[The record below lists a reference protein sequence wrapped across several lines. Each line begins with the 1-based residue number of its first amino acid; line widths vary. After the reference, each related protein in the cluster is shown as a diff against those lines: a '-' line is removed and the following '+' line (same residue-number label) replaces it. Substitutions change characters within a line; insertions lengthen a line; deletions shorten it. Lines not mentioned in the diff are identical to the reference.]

1 MYGLVLEGGGARGSY
16 HVGVYKALNEAG
28 IELKGIVGTS
38 IGALNGA
45 MIAQGDYHRCYEIW
59 NKITYSMVIDVDDE
73 AMNKLVQHQLVK
85 EDFPT
90 LKGKIKNFI
99 NNRGFDISPLK
110 SLLDEYIDEE
120 KVRKS
125 GIDFGMVTVNLTGF
139 KPLQMFID
147 DIPKGDLNKYLIA
160 SAYLPVFKTE
170 RIGGNIYLDGAF
182 YDNLPFKMLLD
193 KGYKDLILVRT
204 YALGITRKL
213 DLGDTNAIII
223 SPSDDIGKTYEYD
236 SARAKTNIQ
245 LGYYD
250 GLKALNGLKGY
261 KYYVYAKDDK
271 DYFFNYLHNLS
282 EEKVDKLREILKIP
296 EAPYRRALFEHII
309 PKICSILGVDRE
321 ASYEELLIYL
331 LEKKAERLGVEKFK
345 IYTFEELLSEVVDK
359 KIRNNYEEP
368 TALEKIIEKVDI
380 LPIFNKDEI
389 ILNVADIIF
398 RRE

>member
-59 NKITYSMVIDVDDE
+59 NKITYSMVVDVDDE

-85 EDFPT
+85 EDLST
-90 LKGKIKNFI
+90 LKDKIKNLI
-99 NNRGFDISPLK
+99 SNRGFDITPLK

-120 KVRKS
+120 KIRKA
-125 GIDFGMVTVNLTGF
+125 GMDFGMVTFNLTGF
-139 KPLQMFID
+139 KPLQVFLD
-147 DIPKGDLNKYLIA
+147 GIPNGDLNKYLMA

-204 YALGITRKL
+204 HAIGITRKL

-236 SARAKTNIQ
+236 SARSKVNIQ
-245 LGYYD
+245 LGYFD

-261 KYYVYAKDDK
+261 KYYVYTRKDK
-271 DYFFNYLHNLS
+271 DYFFNFLLNIS
-282 EEKVDKLREILKIP
+282 EEKVNKIREILKLP
-296 EAPYRRALFEHII
+296 EAPYRRTLFEHII
-309 PKICSILGVDRE
+309 PKICSMLGVDRE
-321 ASYEELLIYL
+321 ASYEDLLIYL
-331 LEKKAERLGVEKFK
+331 LEKKAEKLEVERFK
-345 IYTFEELLSEVVDK
+345 IYTFEELLSEVADK
-359 KIRNNYEEP
+359 KIPNNHEEP
-368 TALEKIIEKVDI
+368 TTLDKIIERVDI

-389 ILNVADIIF
+389 ILNIADILF
-398 RRE
+398 RRD

>member
-59 NKITYSMVIDVDDE
+59 NKITYSMVVDVDDE

-85 EDFPT
+85 EDLST
-90 LKGKIKNFI
+90 LKDKIKNLI
-99 NNRGFDISPLK
+99 SNRGFDITPLK

-120 KVRKS
+120 KIRKT
-125 GIDFGMVTVNLTGF
+125 GMDFGMVTFNLTGF
-139 KPLQMFID
+139 KPLQVFLD
-147 DIPKGDLNKYLIA
+147 GIPNGDLNKYLMA

-204 YALGITRKL
+204 HAIGITRKL

-236 SARAKTNIQ
+236 SARSKVNIQ
-245 LGYYD
+245 LGYFD

-261 KYYVYAKDDK
+261 KYYVYTRKDK
-271 DYFFNYLHNLS
+271 DYFFNFLLNIS
-282 EEKVDKLREILKIP
+282 EEKVNKIREILKLP
-296 EAPYRRALFEHII
+296 EAPYRRTLFEHII
-309 PKICSILGVDRE
+309 PKICSMLGVDRE
-321 ASYEELLIYL
+321 ASYEDLLIYL
-331 LEKKAERLGVEKFK
+331 LEKKAEKLEVERFK
-345 IYTFEELLSEVVDK
+345 IYTFEELLSEVADK
-359 KIRNNYEEP
+359 KIPNNHEEP
-368 TALEKIIEKVDI
+368 TTLDKIIERVDI

-389 ILNVADIIF
+389 ILNIADILF
-398 RRE
+398 RRD